1 VIPIIG
7 SISEHTELLRCID
20 AFHINVI
27 VDASGAYH
35 ESHDLL
41 ELLKHIGKNRID
53 THPSKLGFIYTSG
66 TWVHGSS
73 NAQVNDLTPVA
84 QPNSPTQPAKLMVW
98 RTKLEQE
105 VLAASDVLDV
115 MVVRPALVYGRSNA
129 IWTPLLQ
136 PIYSAA
142 QSGASSATVAAE
154 ADSRPGLVHVDD
166 VGSGLQCAVE
176 KLAQISGTGV
186 YPVFDFQ
193 TSQEN
198 MKDIME
204 TAAREFGL
212 KGTVDLAGAG
222 DDLFAQAMSTSGNI
236 CSGRAKTI
244 LGWEPKRFGLM
255 NQMDVQARAWAAN
268 AKL

>member
-1 VIPIIG
+1 MVNVLVVGATGYIGQALTQSLVRSGNHRVYGVARTPEKAQSLIKDEVIPIMG

-41 ELLKHIGKNRID
+41 ELLKPIGKNRTD

-84 QPNSPTQPAKLMVW
+84 QPNSPTQPAKLVAW

-129 IWTPLLQ
+129 I
-136 PIYSAA
+136 
-142 QSGASSATVAAE
+142 
-154 ADSRPGLVHVDD
+154 
-166 VGSGLQCAVE
+166 
-176 KLAQISGTGV
+176 
-186 YPVFDFQ
+186 
-193 TSQEN
+193 
-198 MKDIME
+198 
-204 TAAREFGL
+204 
-212 KGTVDLAGAG
+212 
-222 DDLFAQAMSTSGNI
+222 
-236 CSGRAKTI
+236 
-244 LGWEPKRFGLM
+244 
-255 NQMDVQARAWAAN
+255 
-268 AKL
+268 